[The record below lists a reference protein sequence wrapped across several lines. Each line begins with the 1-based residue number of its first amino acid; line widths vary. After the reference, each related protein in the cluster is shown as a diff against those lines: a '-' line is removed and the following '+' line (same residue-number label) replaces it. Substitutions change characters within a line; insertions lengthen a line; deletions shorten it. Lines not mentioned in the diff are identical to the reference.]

1 MKLAIGS
8 DHAGYELKAEIIDF
22 LQQQYPHIQV
32 EDCGTYST
40 DSVDYPDLAVKVAET
55 VAGGTAQRGILV
67 CGTGIGIS
75 IAANKVPGIRAANCH
90 DKYTAQ
96 MCREHN
102 DANILAFGSRV
113 ISSDTAKELVKTF
126 IETEYAGER
135 HARRVNKIAEIEKK
149 YCK

>member
-1 MKLAIGS
+1 MKLAIGC
-8 DHAGYELKAEIIDF
+8 DHAGYELKNEVIDYLKEF
-22 LQQQYPHIQV
+22 EGVEV

-40 DSVDYPDLAVKVAET
+40 ESVDYPDLALKVAEA
-55 VAGGTAQRGILV
+55 VAFGGADRGIII

-90 DKYTAQ
+90 DKYTAR

-113 ISSDTAKELVKTF
+113 ISGETARELVKTF
-126 IETEYAGER
+126 LETDFAGGR
-135 HARRVNKIAEIEKK
+135 HQRRVEKIAEIEKK
-149 YCK
+149 YTK